1 MGDNILSPMVLS
13 AECQPPLQSNVVI
26 AKRWC
31 NCNGAMDTDCVSILC
46 MLFSCCLHGL
56 ILVVLAVLDYE
67 DDIYVL
73 CVALCRRQLTC
84 FMRRW
89 TQYLFQL
96 MTYASA
102 DVKCSFASTFPQ
114 RPKML
119 AIHWEFPQVDTCAV
133 ELEPHFNGSPA

>member
-1 MGDNILSPMVLS
+1 MEDNILSPMVLS

-67 DDIYVL
+67 DDIYFL

-84 FMRRW
+84 FMRRSP
-89 TQYLFQL
+89 QYLFQL

-102 DVKCSFASTFPQ
+102 DVKCSFASTFPHRQ
-114 RPKML
+114 KML
-119 AIHWEFPQVDTCAV
+119 PIHGQSPEVAMCAV
-133 ELEPHFNGSPA
+133 ELEPHFTGSLA